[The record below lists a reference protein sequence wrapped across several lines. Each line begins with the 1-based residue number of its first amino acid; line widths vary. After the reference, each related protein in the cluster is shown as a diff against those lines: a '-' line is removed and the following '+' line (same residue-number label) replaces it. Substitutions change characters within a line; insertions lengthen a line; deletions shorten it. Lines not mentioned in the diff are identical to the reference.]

1 LNELQTEEKIRLR
14 RKLTEQ
20 AIGNAM
26 SNQWIEAIETNQ
38 QLVDDFGP
46 DVEAYNRLGKAYAQ
60 LGRITDARGAY
71 ESSIKIDPTNTI
83 AQRNIQ
89 RLAALKDAPVSG
101 PSDVPHAD
109 PTFFIEETGKTVATA
124 VFSDAPKATLAAL
137 TAGDFLDMQREG
149 DVMVVVTRG
158 GERLGVLDGRL
169 SSRLIELQ
177 EGGNVYAIAAIAVN
191 PQRRELR
198 VLIREMRQ
206 SPGLAGRV
214 SFPPET
220 SSTFRAYLRPG
231 GMIREDR
238 MDDDDDGENDADT
251 MGSDEED
258 MSGDGMDFGEDT
270 AES

>member
-1 LNELQTEEKIRLR
+1 MNELQTEEKVRLR

-20 AIGNAM
+20 AISNAM
-26 SNQWIEAIETNQ
+26 SNQWAEAIETNQ
-38 QLVDDFGP
+38 QLVDEFGP

-60 LGRITDARGAY
+60 LGRITDGRGAY
-71 ESSIKIDPTNTI
+71 ESSLKIDPTNTI

-89 RLAALKDAPVSG
+89 RLSALKDAPLSAA
-101 PSDVPHAD
+101 SDVPHAD

-137 TAGDFLDMQREG
+137 TAGDFLEMRHEG
-149 DVMVVVTRG
+149 DVMVVTTRN

-177 EGGNVYAIAAIAVN
+177 NGGNVYAIAAIAVN

-238 MDDDDDGENDADT
+238 IDDDDDGENDADM
-251 MGSDEED
+251 MGTDEED
-258 MSGDGMDFGEDT
+258 LSGDGLDFGEDT